1 MDLMKDFFLEANPN
15 PERIGCPEE
24 QTLRALAEDRLPAS
38 HPARLHLASCSECFA
53 EFRGFRGDWEQRR
66 KERRRIIN
74 WTVAA
79 SLIVASGIG
88 IWEYQHSRTAQI
100 DAVQLTST
108 TPVNANVDLFNAG
121 TVRGEDDN
129 TNALKQVSLPAALV
143 QLSVTL
149 PRFSE
154 TGRYEVLVSR
164 DKSGNEVVAKGSG
177 DAVAS
182 TGKVIVRITL
192 DLRAAKPG
200 AYYLA
205 TVRGSDNGMYYY
217 PVQIA
222 HGAP

>member
-24 QTLRALAEDRLPAS
+24 RTLRALAEDRLPS
-38 HPARLHLASCSECFA
+38 PHPARLHLASCSECFA
-53 EFRGFRGDWEQRR
+53 EFRGFKGDREQKR
-66 KERRRIIN
+66 KGRRRIIG
-74 WTVAA
+74 WALAA
-79 SLIVASGIG
+79 SLIFASGVG
-88 IWEYQHSRTAQI
+88 AWEYLHAPSGHLAAIQMVSPQPMT
-100 DAVQLTST
+100 
-108 TPVNANVDLFNAG
+108 ANVDLFNAG
-121 TVRGEDDN
+121 TVRGEDDDIN
-129 TNALKQVSLPAALV
+129 VLKQVSLPAAIV

-154 TGRYEVLVSR
+154 AGRYEVLVAR

-177 DAVAS
+177 DAIANA
-182 TGKVIVRITL
+182 GKVIVGVTL
-192 DLRAAKPG
+192 DLRAAKSG
-200 AYYLA
+200 AYFLA